1 MKILLLHNRYQQA
14 GGEDAV
20 VAAER
25 RLLADAGHDVVLLEP
40 SNDSIRGLGRTVAAG
55 LGAIYSLSARRRVAR
70 AIAEVAPDVVHV
82 HNHFPL
88 LSPSVFDACRDAGVP
103 VVQTLHNYRSVCPN
117 ALLFRDGHTCHDCVD
132 RLTAWPAVWH
142 GCYRNSRVASVAVAA
157 MTTLHRHR
165 GTLGQVD
172 ATIALS
178 EFQRRLV
185 TRAGIPADRIAVK
198 PNGVADPGFDPGRGP
213 GDYALY
219 AGRLA
224 PEKGLGH
231 VVEAYDARGPSVPLV
246 VLGDGPLRAEL
257 EQAVIARGAADRVTF
272 LGRRDRGEVQRW
284 MQGARFLVFPTDCYE
299 GLPLAPIEAAACGR
313 PSLASDLGAVP
324 EIVTHDATGWLVPPG
339 DPAAWRRA
347 LEAAWSSPAH
357 ALDLGT
363 AARARYEARFTE
375 ARSLA
380 GLLSIYRRVITAAPP
395 HPLRPLRTG
404 VELR

>member
-1 MKILLLHNRYQQA
+1 MKILVLHNRYQQA

-25 RLLADAGHDVVLLEP
+25 RLLADAGHEVTLLEP
-40 SNDSIRGLGRTVAAG
+40 SNDSIRGLGGAVAAG
-55 LGAIYSLSARRRVAR
+55 LSAIYSLSARRRVAR
-70 AIAEVAPDVVHV
+70 TLEATAPDVVHV

-132 RLTAWPAVWH
+132 RLTAWPAIWH
-142 GCYRNSRVASVAVAA
+142 GCYRSSRAASTVVAA
-157 MTTLHRHR
+157 VTTVHRHR
-165 GTLGQVD
+165 GTYGRVD

-185 TRAGIPADRIAVK
+185 ARAGIPDDRIFLK
-198 PNGVADPGFDPGRGP
+198 PNGVPDPGVDPDRGP

-224 PEKGLGH
+224 PEKGLRH
-231 VVEAYDARGPSVPLV
+231 LVEAYDARGPDVPLV

-257 EQAVIARGAADRVTF
+257 ERAVVARGAQDRITF
-272 LGRRDRGEVQRW
+272 LGRRDRAEVSRW
-284 MQGARFLVFPTDCYE
+284 MAGARFLVFPTDCYE

-313 PSLASDLGAVP
+313 PSIASDLGAVP
-324 EIVTHDATGWLVPPG
+324 EIVAGGETGWLVPPG
-339 DPAAWRRA
+339 DVPAWRDA
-347 LEAAWSSPAH
+347 LTAAWSRPDE
-357 ALDLGT
+357 ALRRGA
-363 AARARYEARFTE
+363 AARARFESRFTE
-375 ARSLA
+375 AASLA
-380 GLLSIYRRVITAAPP
+380 RLLAIYQLVIDRARIRIGA
-395 HPLRPLRTG
+395 
-404 VELR
+404 

>member
-1 MKILLLHNRYQQA
+1 MNILVLHNRYQQA

-25 RLLADAGHDVVLLEP
+25 RLLADAGHEVTLLEP
-40 SNDSIRGLGRTVAAG
+40 SSDSIRGLARTVAAG

-70 AIAEVAPDVVHV
+70 ALEATRPDVVHV
-82 HNHFPL
+82 HNLFPL

-103 VVQTLHNYRSVCPN
+103 VVQTLHNYRAVCPN

-132 RLTAWPAVWH
+132 RLAAWPAIWH
-142 GCYRNSRVASVAVAA
+142 GCYRGSRAASTVVAA

-165 GTLGQVD
+165 GTYGRVD

-185 TRAGIPADRIAVK
+185 ARAGIPDDRIFLK
-198 PNGVADPGFDPGRGP
+198 PNGIPDPGIDPDRGP

-224 PEKGLGH
+224 PEKGLRH
-231 VVEAYDARGPSVPLV
+231 LVEAYDARGPDVPLV

-257 EQAVIARGAADRVTF
+257 ERAVAARGAADRITF
-272 LGRRDRGEVQRW
+272 LGRRDRAEVARW
-284 MQGARFLVFPTDCYE
+284 MRGARFLVFPTDCYE

-313 PSLASDLGAVP
+313 PSIASDLGAVP
-324 EIVTHDATGWLVPPG
+324 EIVTDGETGWLVAPG
-339 DPAAWRRA
+339 DPPAWR
-347 LEAAWSSPAH
+347 H
-357 ALDLGT
+357 ALTTAWAHPDEALRRGG
-363 AARARYEARFTE
+363 AARAGYERRFTE
-375 ARSLA
+375 AASLA
-380 GLLSIYRRVITAAPP
+380 RLLAIYQLVIDRAQIRIGA
-395 HPLRPLRTG
+395 
-404 VELR
+404 

>member
-25 RLLADAGHDVVLLEP
+25 SLLAGAGHEVALLEP
-40 SNDSIRGLGRTVAAG
+40 SNDSIQGLGRTIAAG

-70 AIAEVAPDVVHV
+70 TLAELAPDVVHV

-88 LSPSVFDACRDAGVP
+88 LSPSVFDACREARVP

-132 RLTAWPAVWH
+132 RAIAWPAVWH
-142 GCYRNSRVASVAVAA
+142 GCYRSSRAASAVVAA

-165 GTLGQVD
+165 GTLGRVD

-185 TRAGIPADRIAVK
+185 SHSGIPDDRIFIK
-198 PNGVADPGFDPGRGP
+198 PNGVPDPGFDPDRGA

-231 VVEAYDARGPSVPLV
+231 LVEAYDAGGPAVPLV
-246 VLGDGPLRAEL
+246 VLGDGPLRADL
-257 EQAVIARGAADRVTF
+257 ERTVAARGAADRITF
-272 LGRRDRGEVQRW
+272 LGRCDRGEVSRW
-284 MQGARFLVFPTDCYE
+284 MLGARFLVFPTDCYE

-313 PSLASDLGAVP
+313 PSVASDLGAVP
-324 EIVTHDATGWLVPPG
+324 EIVADGETGWLVAPG
-339 DPAAWRRA
+339 DAPAWRRA
-347 LEAAWSSPAH
+347 IEAAWAAPDE
-357 ALDLGT
+357 ALRRGT
-363 AARARYEARFTE
+363 AARALFEKRFTE
-375 ARSLA
+375 SRSLA
-380 GLLSIYRRVITAAPP
+380 GLLAIYQLVIDGGA
-395 HPLRPLRTG
+395 
-404 VELR
+404 